1 MVYYISAWAANFGV
15 FFGAITLG
23 GLDGIQLLSHLGVD
37 AMLRDGISLDISGW
51 SPHFI
56 NALIAVEGCELLEPF
71 RLPFV
76 LATTP
81 ALSRWLRRKP

>member
-1 MVYYISAWAANFGV
+1 VYYISAWAANFGV
-15 FFGAITLG
+15 FFGAITFG
-23 GLDGIQLLSHLGVD
+23 GLDGIQLLTSFGVD
-37 AMLRDGISLDISGW
+37 AMLRDAISLDISGF
-51 SPHFI
+51 SPHMI
-56 NALIAVEGCELLEPF
+56 NALIAAECCELLEWV